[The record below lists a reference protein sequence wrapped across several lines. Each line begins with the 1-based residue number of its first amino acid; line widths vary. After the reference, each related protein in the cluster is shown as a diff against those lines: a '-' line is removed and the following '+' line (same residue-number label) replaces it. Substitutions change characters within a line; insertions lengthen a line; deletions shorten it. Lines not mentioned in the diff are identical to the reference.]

1 MDEPLNIKSS
11 IPDNKHLTAAC
22 NECNRHTRHK
32 VLAQT
37 HVHWEYGEG
46 EIDNWIDYQ
55 IIQCQGCLS
64 VSFCEEALCSADI
77 MYGEEN
83 PPVERRLFPNRIVG
97 RAMMEGAQQLPESVY
112 GIYEEAHNA
121 LCAELLIMAG
131 FGVRAILEAV
141 CKDRGIAGR
150 NLKIKIDKLAE
161 AGLITPSGATILQH
175 LRSMGNAAA
184 HEMKL
189 HAQFQISAAFD
200 VIEYLLQGVYILP
213 EWAGLLPKSTAK
225 PDQDIDS

>member
-1 MDEPLNIKSS
+1 MDEPLNVESS
-11 IPDNKHLTAAC
+11 IPEGKHLTAAC
-22 NECNRHTRHK
+22 DECNRHTRHK

-37 HVHWEYGEG
+37 HVHWEYGDG
-46 EIDNWIDYQ
+46 EVNNWIDYQ
-55 IIQCQGCLS
+55 IVQCQGCLS
-64 VSFCEEALCSADI
+64 ISFCEESLCSADI
-77 MYGEEN
+77 MYGESD

-97 RAMMEGAQQLPESVY
+97 RAMMEEAQQLPENVY
-112 GIYEEAHNA
+112 GIYEEAHSA

-141 CKDRGIAGR
+141 CKDQGIAGR

-161 AGLITPSGATILQH
+161 AGLITSSGATILQH
-175 LRSMGNAAA
+175 LRSMGNAAV

-213 EWAGLLPKSTAK
+213 KQAELLLKPTANSSQSV
-225 PDQDIDS
+225 D